1 MTRKTVLTIL
11 LLTMLT
17 SCIKISEQTA
27 TPTPPLFVTSTL
39 PPTKSVLSL
48 PTEVPPTASPT
59 SYATLIATSSPDC
72 EDRAVLLEDVT
83 YPDNT
88 AATRGTKFTKT
99 WRFKNT
105 GTCNWIGYT
114 IAFTAGDRMESPDTA
129 PVPQTEAGAT
139 VDISV
144 DLVAPS
150 ADGIYTGFFELRKAN
165 GDPLA
170 IGTGNTFWVKILIG
184 NVSIPTVAPVPLTPS
199 NNTPV
204 SRPKGPASCKYVGS
218 PYYPNEIANLINTAR
233 TQNGLPALSINAQLT
248 AAAQGH
254 SIDMACHGL
263 LSHTGSDASSVY
275 ERIVASG
282 YVPSYSEEIIY
293 AGGYP
298 QTAFDWWMNDQ
309 IHRDAILNPN
319 AIEMGVGYAYVS
331 DSAYGGY
338 FTVDFG
344 SP

>member
-1 MTRKTVLTIL
+1 
-11 LLTMLT
+11 
-17 SCIKISEQTA
+17 
-27 TPTPPLFVTSTL
+27 
-39 PPTKSVLSL
+39 
-48 PTEVPPTASPT
+48 
-59 SYATLIATSSPDC
+59 
-72 EDRAVLLEDVT
+72 
-83 YPDNT
+83 
-88 AATRGTKFTKT
+88 
-99 WRFKNT
+99 
-105 GTCNWIGYT
+105 
-114 IAFTAGDRMESPDTA
+114 MESPDTA

-150 ADGIYTGFFELRKAN
+150 TDGIYTGFFELRKAN

-204 SRPKGPASCKYVGS
+204 SQPKGPASCKYVGS

-233 TQNGLPALSINAQLT
+233 TQNGLPTLSINAQLT

-319 AIEMGVGYAYVS
+319 AIEMGVGTRTFPIAHMEAISLWILGVRKLHNYPRPLRMIFRKNFLCRGVVQSLHQNFSRNIAIIGKGKNLWRG
-331 DSAYGGY
+331 DSLATDRPSSFQSVNST
-338 FTVDFG
+338 FTRKQPPVPVW
-344 SP
+344 S